1 MQTINAIISI
11 ICIDKRLITLTKF
24 CVTLNASQN
33 SKNTKGTS
41 REHESYIIHPID
53 IQIKMTKLK
62 INNDPLAPIL
72 SLDIRIAFP
81 LIIMLNKDQK
91 NYLIKLNNLITN
103 LEII

>member
-1 MQTINAIISI
+1 
-11 ICIDKRLITLTKF
+11 
-24 CVTLNASQN
+24 
-33 SKNTKGTS
+33 
-41 REHESYIIHPID
+41 
-53 IQIKMTKLK
+53 MTKLK

-91 NYLIKLNNLITN
+91 NYLVKLNNLITN